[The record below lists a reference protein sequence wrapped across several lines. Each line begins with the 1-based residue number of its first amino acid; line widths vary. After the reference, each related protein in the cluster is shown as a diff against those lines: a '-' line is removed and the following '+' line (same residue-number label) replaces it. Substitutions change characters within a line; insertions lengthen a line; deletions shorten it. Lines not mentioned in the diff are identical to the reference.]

1 MATAEAGVAR
11 TTVSDETS
19 AHWSGAAF
27 GAAVWAFAFLMLR
40 IFAVSEYSWPTAF
53 LVSTTVSLG
62 DGLVILVGTLMA
74 TPVLTEAMMIGLL
87 PLLVAAWL
95 WGPRHR
101 RLSTGLFVVLA
112 LVLTVALT
120 LSFASWWLPLGAAVG
135 LLLIVLLRRLPAKNG
150 LSRVLTAV
158 LARIAPIAAVALLL
172 LAALVPTPWVPHER
186 IDTVDGT
193 VTGHVLSVDS
203 GYLNVLTDDHEFVI
217 ILTSDV
223 RTRA

>member
-1 MATAEAGVAR
+1 MASTEADVAQPE
-11 TTVSDETS
+11 VSDEAS

-27 GAAVWAFAFLMLR
+27 GAAVWAFVFLMLR

-74 TPVLTEAMMIGLL
+74 TPVLTGAMMIGLV

-101 RLSTGLFVVLA
+101 RLSTGLFVLLA

-120 LSFASWWLPLGAAVG
+120 LSFASWWLPAGAAVG

-186 IDTVDGT
+186 IGTVDGT
-193 VTGHVLSVDS
+193 VTGYVLSVDS

-223 RTRA
+223 RTRE